1 MTPCPGADGRLTTL
15 ERVSELSETTPQPAR
30 PPRTADPEP
39 PQDEVIRPLPPA
51 PRPVPGQPYA
61 QAPVPAAGHPP
72 RSATPPPQPVAPAP
86 QRIPAEPGQPA
97 LGPQYAQPEPGP
109 QFAEPAPGPH
119 FADPQAAPGPHAQ
132 AAPGPQFADP
142 QAAPG
147 PHASPAPGPQFFER
161 QPVPGPPFA
170 DVQVPQALPGRPHV
184 PTGPGPQHV
193 QPQAP
198 TPEPFG
204 PQQPHGVGGAQPGG
218 PAQGPQPAPGP
229 GPAQAPHAPTE
240 TPRTLQYRFD
250 GPEDAPV
257 LVIGPSLGTTW
268 HMWDRQIPELT
279 QHWRVFRYDL
289 PGHGGAPAHAAPSVA
304 ELADRLI
311 ATLDGLGVQRF
322 GYAGCSIGG
331 AVGAD
336 LALRHPHRV
345 ASLALVASSPRFGTA
360 DEFRQRGVI
369 VRTNGLEPMA
379 RTAPERWFTP
389 GFAAAQPAI
398 VEWAVQMV
406 RTTDPGC
413 YIAACEALA
422 AFDIRDH
429 LGRIGVPT
437 LVLVGAEDQVT
448 GPAEARTLVAGIP
461 DARLALVPGASHL
474 APVEQPAAVCDL
486 LLTHF
491 STAWQDAPAAPP
503 VPPLVPGP
511 ATPATSFA
519 PIAEIAPASGLPEA
533 AGPQRESGHE
543 RGTKVR
549 REVLGD
555 AHVDAVNASTDVFTE
570 DFQELVTRYAWGE
583 VWSREGLD
591 RRTRSC
597 ITLTALVAS
606 GHLEGLAAH
615 VRAALRN
622 GLTPAEIKEVLLQ
635 SAVYCG
641 IPAAGAAFTIAQ
653 SVIQEE
659 TTPPA

>member
-1 MTPCPGADGRLTTL
+1 MPAPGAPGSFPAPYPPFGGGAPGFPEAAQPGR
-15 ERVSELSETTPQPAR
+15 TPLA
-30 PPRTADPEP
+30 
-39 PQDEVIRPLPPA
+39 PPA
-51 PRPVPGQPYA
+51 PQGPFAPQPPHIASVPQTAEAGQP
-61 QAPVPAAGHPP
+61 G
-72 RSATPPPQPVAPAP
+72 
-86 QRIPAEPGQPA
+86 
-97 LGPQYAQPEPGP
+97 PGP
-109 QFAEPAPGPH
+109 QTASTPQAGQASPGPQTTPV
-119 FADPQAAPGPHAQ
+119 PQAAQ
-132 AAPGPQFADP
+132 AAPGPQAP
-142 QAAPG
+142 SAPQGAQAA
-147 PHASPAPGPQFFER
+147 
-161 QPVPGPPFA
+161 
-170 DVQVPQALPGRPHV
+170 
-184 PTGPGPQHV
+184 TGL
-193 QPQAP
+193 
-198 TPEPFG
+198 
-204 PQQPHGVGGAQPGG
+204 
-218 PAQGPQPAPGP
+218 
-229 GPAQAPHAPTE
+229 
-240 TPRTLQYRFD
+240 PRTLQYRFD

-268 HMWDRQIPELT
+268 HMWDRQIPELS
-279 QHWRVFRYDL
+279 QHWRIFRYDL
-289 PGHGGAPAHAAPSVA
+289 PGHGGAPAHAAASVA
-304 ELADRLI
+304 ELGDRLL

-422 AFDIRDH
+422 AFDIRGA

-474 APVEQPAAVCDL
+474 APVEQPAAVSDL
-486 LLTHF
+486 LLMHF
-491 STAWQDAPAAPP
+491 STAWQQDTSAAIPVLPHITAPAAPSTPFVP
-503 VPPLVPGP
+503 V
-511 ATPATSFA
+511 
-519 PIAEIAPASGLPEA
+519 AEIAPAA
-533 AGPQRESGHE
+533 ATPDAVAPTPDDRYEQ
-543 RGTKVR
+543 GTKVR

-555 AHVDAVNASTDVFTE
+555 AHVDAVNDTADAFTE

-583 VWSREGLD
+583 VWSRDGLD
-591 RRTRSC
+591 RRTRSV
-597 ITLTALVAS
+597 ITLTALVTS

-615 VRAALRN
+615 TRAALRN

-635 SAVYCG
+635 TAVYCG
-641 IPAAGAAFTIAQ
+641 IPAAGAAFAVAQ
-653 SVIQEE
+653 KVIQEE